1 MHSINN
7 SKMLAAQQK
16 AATLS
21 KSYHKSH
28 GSDDSARCRSSIGD
42 ESVFTTVLY
51 NFSDEQMPY
60 LLKVPGNPITLKL
73 FKEYMPP
80 KKVGQYR

>member
-1 MHSINN
+1 MMVPRGKPVGEDAS
-7 SKMLAAQQK
+7 M
-16 AATLS
+16 
-21 KSYHKSH
+21 
-28 GSDDSARCRSSIGD
+28 
-42 ESVFTTVLY
+42 FTHVVY

-80 KKVGQYR
+80 NKMGRYR